1 MNNEPWFN
9 LDSESARLYQKVKDA
24 EQPASNNAYPELADN
39 YFGEDHTQPSENDF
53 SSDDQKIRFGNNRK
67 KVKGFE
73 AKARRKMAKKSKQ
86 RNRK

>member
-9 LDSESARLYQKVKDA
+9 LDSELARLYQKVKDT
-24 EQPASNNAYPELADN
+24 EQPASEKAFVEPDED
-39 YFGEDHTQPSENDF
+39 FGEDPTQPDENDN
-53 SSDDQKIRFGNNRK
+53 DDNQCIRVGNNRK
-67 KVKGFE
+67 KVKGLE